1 MVTTFFSSSLIAEI
15 YLKISAK
22 VIIPFVVYVLQ
33 YLAHVLKRGFNV
45 FERFA
50 VIITV
55 VIVWIY
61 AFILT
66 IGGAYN
72 DKAPVTQTSCRT
84 DRAGI
89 IDGAPW

>member
-1 MVTTFFSSSLIAEI
+1 MSLIAEI
-15 YLKISAK
+15 YFKIPVK
-22 VIIPFVVYVLQ
+22 VIIRFVVCTLQ
-33 YLAHVLKRGFNV
+33 YLAHVLKRGFKV

-50 VIITV
+50 VIFMV

-61 AFILT
+61 AHILT

-72 DKAPVTQTSCRT
+72 DKASVTQTSCRT